1 MNVALVVQFARQ
13 DLVDRY
19 AGSLLGGL
27 WTFVQPL
34 STMLVFILVFS
45 RIMGARLPE
54 VAGPNGY
61 SIYLI
66 SALLGWV
73 AFSSTL
79 LRTTTVF
86 MDRANVITKVRLSLW
101 TLPLS
106 IVLSDTIVFAISMAF
121 FLTFLVIVDHPLT
134 IHFLWVPL
142 VFAVQQAF
150 AYSLGMILAC
160 LSVFLR
166 DIRESVAVVL
176 QLWFWLTPIVYVLNI
191 LPEPTRDLLRLN
203 PIFPVIDAYH
213 SAILLGVPPAMT
225 GLVWLMAAVVL
236 LLVIGRWMFTRLE
249 RDIRDLI

>member
-166 DIRESVAVVL
+166 DIRESVAVVN
-176 QLWFWLTPIVYVLNI
+176 PGSAAAEPDISRDRR
-191 LPEPTRDLLRLN
+191 LPLCHLARRSAGDDGPGMAHGCGRAVARHRALDVHAPGARHPGFDLSVA
-203 PIFPVIDAYH
+203 I
-213 SAILLGVPPAMT
+213 SALGRGKRP
-225 GLVWLMAAVVL
+225 
-236 LLVIGRWMFTRLE
+236 
-249 RDIRDLI
+249 